1 MATGRL
7 AVLSNVNMNMVIRML
22 QKQAEVYDAEGYGNE
37 LGVLLNPASSYH
49 AFQPDITFL
58 IMDLAE
64 LLEHDYDPQTAK
76 ERIGNWFQTLEG
88 CLPEHGVFYVSDAY
102 LWAVELAVL
111 ADPERKQQLESLWSA
126 ALQQLT
132 EKYSNVRIFPYR
144 WIIEHQGEEKAFSLK
159 CGIWESIAGDG
170 DPVSSGGK
178 ILQQAE
184 LEERTPKRCWSWI
197 WTIPCGAV
205 WPERR
210 ITHRCFCRKTTVVW
224 LIKICNGS

>member
-76 ERIGNWFQTLEG
+76 ERIGSWFQTLEG

-111 ADPERKQQLESLWSA
+111 ADPERKQQLESLWSGCTA
-126 ALQQLT
+126 AAD
-132 EKYSNVRIFPYR
+132 
-144 WIIEHQGEEKAFSLK
+144 GETFQCADISL
-159 CGIWESIAGDG
+159 SLDHRA
-170 DPVSSGGK
+170 SGRG
-178 ILQQAE
+178 E
-184 LEERTPKRCWSWI
+184 GRY
-197 WTIPCGAV
+197 
-205 WPERR
+205 PEM
-210 ITHRCFCRKTTVVW
+210 W
-224 LIKICNGS
+224 